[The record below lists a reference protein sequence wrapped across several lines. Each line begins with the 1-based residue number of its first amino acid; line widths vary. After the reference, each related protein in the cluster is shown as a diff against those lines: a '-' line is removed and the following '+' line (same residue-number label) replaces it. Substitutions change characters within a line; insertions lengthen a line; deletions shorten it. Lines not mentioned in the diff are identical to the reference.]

1 MLGHKIN
8 LGKFKKIEITSSI
21 FSEYNIT
28 RLETS
33 YKKKKKK
40 KKQTKTQTTWKL
52 NNLLLSYQWVSEEVK
67 GEI

>member
-8 LGKFKKIEITSSI
+8 LGKFKKIEIISSI
-21 FSEYNIT
+21 FSKYNIT

-33 YKKKKKK
+33 YKEK

-52 NNLLLSYQWVSEEVK
+52 NNLILSYQWVSEEVK